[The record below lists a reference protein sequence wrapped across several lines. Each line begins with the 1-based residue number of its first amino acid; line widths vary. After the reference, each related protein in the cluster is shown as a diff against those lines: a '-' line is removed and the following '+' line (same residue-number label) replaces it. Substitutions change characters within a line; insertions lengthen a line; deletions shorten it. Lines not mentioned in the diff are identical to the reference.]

1 MLIGGHE
8 EVRCTMW
15 RMMLVLAVSLALI
28 VGSPGDGAAQ
38 QAIDKAAGEIFG
50 TVMSPFCPG
59 MTLATCPSSQAAE
72 LRDDIREQ
80 LARGATTEEILDAL
94 YVVWGEEVLGPRSA
108 LGAGLLAWLIPAAVI
123 AVAGAGLLAWV
134 RNSSRRFGAG
144 PAAATGL
151 DPEDRERLEQ
161 ELAQI

>member
-1 MLIGGHE
+1 
-8 EVRCTMW
+8 
-15 RMMLVLAVSLALI
+15 MLVLGVSLALI

-50 TVMSPFCPG
+50 SVMSPFCPG

-80 LARGATTEEILDAL
+80 LARGASTEEVLDEL
-94 YVVWGEEVLGPRSA
+94 YGVWGEEVLGPRSA
-108 LGAGLLAWLIPAAVI
+108 LGAGLLAWLIPAVVI

-134 RNSSRRFGAG
+134 RSSSRRTGAA

-151 DPEDRERLEQ
+151 DPKERERLEQ
-161 ELAQI
+161 ELSQI